1 LVQWVTVN
9 LPKWIQVTDLEK
21 LQIFSRETL

>member
-9 LPKWIQVTDLEK
+9 LPKWSNVSALEDLK
-21 LQIFSRETL
+21 IFSRTTL